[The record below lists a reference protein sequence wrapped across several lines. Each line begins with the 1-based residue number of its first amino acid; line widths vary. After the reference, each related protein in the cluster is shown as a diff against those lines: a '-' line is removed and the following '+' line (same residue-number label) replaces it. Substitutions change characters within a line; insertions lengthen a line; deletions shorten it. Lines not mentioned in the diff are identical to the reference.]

1 MNEKRHTTENGIPEK
16 LSLLRWKLGCKAKQE
31 PEFRFYALY
40 DRLYRRDV
48 LETAYKLAKANDGS
62 AGVDNVTFEDIEKSD
77 IGVSGFIDKLE
88 DELRRKRYHPCPVR
102 RTYIRK
108 QNGKLRPLGI
118 PCIRDRVVQTAAKL
132 VLEPIFEADFLDCS
146 HGFRP
151 KRCAHD
157 AIVQIQSNLR
167 AGRTAVYDADLS
179 SYFDTIDHELL
190 MEAIKKRVSDRS
202 VLKLIRMWLKCP
214 VHEDEKERARPK
226 SKWAR
231 KAARKREKSKKKEGV
246 LTLSTP
252 TCGTPQGGVI
262 SPLLANIFLNQLDT
276 AFQSQPN
283 SPFYFA
289 NARLD
294 RYADDFVVTAR
305 YIGTRITNWL
315 EHTIEDRLKL
325 SINREKTK
333 VVKMTHE
340 GASLDFLGFTM
351 REDKDLRGGN
361 RKYLNTFPS
370 KQATARHRDKLRS
383 VTDSGYKCS
392 LRDTIATVN
401 AINRGWKNYFKIG
414 YPRKCFREINWFV
427 LNRFKS
433 FINHRSQRQCRPLK
447 DGESLYAGLR
457 RLGYEPL

>member
-1 MNEKRHTTENGIPEK
+1 
-16 LSLLRWKLGCKAKQE
+16 
-31 PEFRFYALY
+31 
-40 DRLYRRDV
+40 
-48 LETAYKLAKANDGS
+48 
-62 AGVDNVTFEDIEKSD
+62 
-77 IGVSGFIDKLE
+77 
-88 DELRRKRYHPCPVR
+88 
-102 RTYIRK
+102 
-108 QNGKLRPLGI
+108 
-118 PCIRDRVVQTAAKL
+118 VQTAAKL

-151 KRCAHD
+151 KRRAHD
-157 AIVQIQSNLR
+157 AIVQIQSSLR

-226 SKWAR
+226 SQWAR
-231 KAARKREKSKKKEGV
+231 KAARKREKSKKKERV
-246 LTLSTP
+246 LTLTTP

-289 NARLD
+289 NARLV

-333 VVKMTHE
+333 VVKMTHG
-340 GASLDFLGFTM
+340 GASLDVLGFTM

-401 AINRGWKNYFKIG
+401 GINRGWKNYFKIG